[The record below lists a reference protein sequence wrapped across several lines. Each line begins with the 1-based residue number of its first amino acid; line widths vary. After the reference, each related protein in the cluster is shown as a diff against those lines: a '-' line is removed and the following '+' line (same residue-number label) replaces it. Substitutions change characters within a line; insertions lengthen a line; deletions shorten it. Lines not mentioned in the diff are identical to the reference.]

1 MAGIEGPVVG
11 CFWQPV
17 VGTTPGE
24 FQGSIRDNGAA
35 QRPGAREERNMI
47 LIKHLS
53 VGIVTGDKTAVQTF
67 A

>member
-1 MAGIEGPVVG
+1 M
-11 CFWQPV
+11 